1 MIKLSN
7 RLSAAA
13 GMVKRGSRLCDVGT
27 DHGYVPVYL
36 LEKGIINSAVACDIN
51 KGPLNSCIALVNE
64 RGLNEKIKCVLSNG
78 LEKISESEIDDI
90 LIAGMGGELI
100 ADILS
105 ACPYAHKKHLILN
118 PMTHPE
124 VLRKW
129 LYNNG
134 FDIIND
140 IIVCDS
146 KHHYNVFDAVYS
158 GNISEKSTIDYYLG
172 NIKDFSDTKYFTHLL
187 NYLENKQKGGEDYFD
202 IINAIKE
209 KL

>member
-13 GMVKRGSRLCDVGT
+13 AMVTRGSRLCDVGT

-36 LEKGIINSAVACDIN
+36 LEQGIIISAVACDIN
-51 KGPLNSCIALVNE
+51 TGPLNSCIALVNE
-64 RGLNEKIKCVLSNG
+64 CGLNEKIKCVLSNG

-124 VLRKW
+124 VARKW
-129 LYNNG
+129 LYDNG
-134 FDIIND
+134 FDIVND
-140 IIVCDS
+140 IIVCDG

-158 GNISEKSTIDYYLG
+158 GNITEKSTVDYYLG

-187 NYLENKQKGGEDYFD
+187 NYLENKQKGGGDYFD
-202 IINAIKE
+202 VINAIKE